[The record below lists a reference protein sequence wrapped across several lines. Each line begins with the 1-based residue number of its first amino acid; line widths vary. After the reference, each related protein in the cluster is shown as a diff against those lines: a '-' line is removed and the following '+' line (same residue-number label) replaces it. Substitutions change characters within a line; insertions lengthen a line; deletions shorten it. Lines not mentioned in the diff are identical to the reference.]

1 MVSPFKYISILAAA
15 PLALI
20 AQINVTGVSTT
31 ATQAIL
37 QYTSPVQ
44 AACSLKVADMDRSLS
59 IASAT
64 QSAGQVTVQT
74 NSPHGLLTGAAIYI
88 ENSGAAAWDGWQTIT
103 TVPSPS
109 SFTFLN
115 ATAGTAA
122 AGNVG
127 VLVDDVNPAL
137 FSGADQD
144 SRPGNITAGRMQVA
158 GQSSSPAP
166 TGRTRTFVI
175 GLRNAQFASDGD

>member
-1 MVSPFKYISILAAA
+1 MASAFKRISILAAA
-15 PLALI
+15 PLALL
-20 AQINVTGVSTT
+20 AQIDVTGVSTT
-31 ATQAIL
+31 TTQAVL
-37 QYTSPVQ
+37 QYTSPIQ

-64 QSAGQVTVQT
+64 QSAGQVTVLT

-88 ENSGAAAWDGWQTIT
+88 ENSGVSGWNGWQTIT
-103 TVPSPS
+103 AVPSTS

-144 SRPGNITAGRMQVA
+144 SRPGNITAGEAAA
-158 GQSSSPAP
+158 GGGRPALAAP
-166 TGRTRTFVI
+166 
-175 GLRNAQFASDGD
+175 

>member
-1 MVSPFKYISILAAA
+1 MASAFKRISILAAA
-15 PLALI
+15 PMALF

-37 QYTSPVQ
+37 QYTSPIQ
-44 AACSLKVADMDRSLS
+44 GACSLKVADMARALAV
-59 IASAT
+59 ASAT

-74 NSPHGLLTGAAIYI
+74 NAPHGLLTGAVIYL
-88 ENSGAAAWDGWQTIT
+88 ENSGVSAWNAWQTIT
-103 TVPSPS
+103 SVPSTS
-109 SFTFLN
+109 SFTFSN
-115 ATAGTAA
+115 ATAGTAT

-144 SRPGNITAGRMQVA
+144 SRPGSITAGQMPAA
-158 GQSSSPAP
+158 GQSPSPPPA
-166 TGRTRTFVI
+166 GRTRTFVI
-175 GLRNAQFASDGD
+175 GLR